1 MLKALSDITFAI
13 KSAFDVKSDIGEW
26 VYRRMGIYMIFVYI
40 YICSIIFCRLLQAS
54 QTVSVYVLLPLQ
66 ASIFQNYFV
75 PLLALLS
82 FR

>member
-1 MLKALSDITFAI
+1 MSKVISENGY
-13 KSAFDVKSDIGEW
+13 IGEW
-26 VYRRMGIYMIFVYI
+26 VYIYDICIYI